1 MPPRTNSELVTIER
15 TAIVV
20 AKLMRGGTVTVTDV
34 ARLAE
39 CTERHA
45 RTILD
50 RVSRV
55 ITVTDE
61 NGLWWYVGNN

>member
-20 AKLMRGGTVTVTDV
+20 AKLVSGGTVTVADV

-45 RTILD
+45 RNILD

-55 ITVTDE
+55 VAITDE
-61 NGLWWYVGNN
+61 NGAWFMVNE